1 MAKAI
6 LIYQGQVVTECDESV
21 LEEVKQEF
29 VNTVSALCSGIGA
42 VELTVIIKP
51 E

>member
-1 MAKAI
+1 MGKAI

-21 LEEVKQEF
+21 LEEVKQDF
-29 VNTVSALCSGIGA
+29 VNTVSALCSGVDVI
-42 VELTVIIKP
+42 ELTVITKP